1 MKLFRYFTQ
10 GLLVLVPISITIM
23 ILLKIY
29 SVLSALFVKLNLPAD
44 NFISVIAIA
53 LIVVAAVILIGIF
66 ASSFLFQ
73 GMFSFFEKILENT
86 PGIKH
91 VYSPVK
97 DFMQAFVGNKKKF
110 NKPVL
115 VMTNPAAEI
124 EEMGFITNED
134 LSDFHIKDK
143 VAVYMPH
150 SYAFSG
156 KLLFVPK
163 QHIKIIDAKSGDTMK
178 FIVTGGVADVGE
190 E

>member
-10 GLLVLVPISITIM
+10 GLLVLVPTCITII
-23 ILLKIY
+23 ILMKIY

-44 NFISVIAIA
+44 NFISVSIIIITVIASIM
-53 LIVVAAVILIGIF
+53 LIGVF
-66 ASSFLFQ
+66 ASSFIFQ
-73 GMFSFFEKILENT
+73 SVFTFFEKVLEHT

>member
-1 MKLFRYFTQ
+1 MKKIFNTLLRYFFQ
-10 GLLVLVPISITIM
+10 GLLIIVPGVVTVYVILRAMQAVDSILPIGIPGLGSIIILAIIITIGA
-23 ILLKIY
+23 IGSSIFIKPFLNY
-29 SVLSALFVKLNLPAD
+29 FDEKL
-44 NFISVIAIA
+44 
-53 LIVVAAVILIGIF
+53 
-66 ASSFLFQ
+66 
-73 GMFSFFEKILENT
+73 EKT
-86 PGIKH
+86 PGIKII
-91 VYSPVK
+91 YSSIK
-97 DFMQAFVGNKKKF
+97 DLMNAFVGKEKKF

-134 LSDFHIKDK
+134 LSDFQIKDK

-163 QHIKIIDAKSGDTMK
+163 QHVKIIDAKSGDTMK